1 MAGQVGG
8 HAAAQL
14 GDAGLG
20 RAVGRDRLARELRL
34 DRGDVDDL
42 SGAAL
47 DHSGRDEAR
56 DVEDAGE
63 VSRDERVPVGDREL
77 GEGRTTLQARVV
89 DEDVGHADALDQFGD
104 AGLDR
109 GGVGDVEDHE
119 LGAGAVVALD
129 RVGGLLQGAGVAA
142 VDDQARSCVSEGE
155 REAAPESARGSGDEG
170 ELAAEGERVSAD
182 TKLCVIT
189 GPARPIL
196 SGERSALN
204 FLQFLSAVASCAAEY
219 SEAIAH
225 TNAKILDTR
234 KTIPGLRLAQK
245 YAVTVGGA
253 SNHRVGLY
261 DAILIKENHIVAA
274 GTIAKAVA
282 AARAQNPGVICEV
295 EVENLAEAEAG
306 MRAEADR
313 LLLDNFTH
321 TQLKE
326 AVKLRNEI
334 APMISLE
341 ASGGV
346 DLTTAKEIAEC
357 LVDFISV
364 GKLTKDI
371 SAVDLSMRFKLLEEE

>member
-1 MAGQVGG
+1 MIAEY
-8 HAAAQL
+8 HIFPDSL
-14 GDAGLG
+14 GYTPT
-20 RAVGRDRLARELRL
+20 V
-34 DRGDVDDL
+34 
-42 SGAAL
+42 
-47 DHSGRDEAR
+47 EA
-56 DVEDAGE
+56 D
-63 VSRDERVPVGDREL
+63 VSRAL
-77 GEGRTTLQARVV
+77 K
-89 DEDVGHADALDQFGD
+89 EDL
-104 AGLDR
+104 
-109 GGVGDVEDHE
+109 
-119 LGAGAVVALD
+119 
-129 RVGGLLQGAGVAA
+129 
-142 VDDQARSCVSEGE
+142 
-155 REAAPESARGSGDEG
+155 GSGDLTAALVAESQHAKATVITREDAVLCG
-170 ELAAEGERVSAD
+170 RAWFDEVFRQLDSSVKVEWLVAEGERISAD

-219 SEAIAH
+219 AEAVAH

-282 AARAQNPGVICEV
+282 AGRAQNPGVMCEV

-321 TQLKE
+321 AQLKE

-346 DLTTAKEIAEC
+346 DVTTAKEIAEC

-371 SAVDLSMRFKLLEEE
+371 SAIDLSMRFKLLEE

>member
-1 MAGQVGG
+1 MNTANHQFPDS
-8 HAAAQL
+8 L
-14 GDAGLG
+14 GYTPTVEA
-20 RAVGRDRLARELRL
+20 
-34 DRGDVDDL
+34 DV
-42 SGAAL
+42 SSAL
-47 DHSGRDEAR
+47 T
-56 DVEDAGE
+56 EDI
-63 VSRDERVPVGDREL
+63 
-77 GEGRTTLQARVV
+77 
-89 DEDVGHADALDQFGD
+89 
-104 AGLDR
+104 
-109 GGVGDVEDHE
+109 
-119 LGAGAVVALD
+119 
-129 RVGGLLQGAGVAA
+129 
-142 VDDQARSCVSEGE
+142 
-155 REAAPESARGSGDEG
+155 GSGDLTAALVAESQQAKATVITREDTVLRG
-170 ELAAEGERVSAD
+170 RAWFDEVFRQLDSSVKVEWFVAEGERVSAD

-204 FLQFLSAVASCAAEY
+204 FLQFLSAVAGCAAEY
-219 SEAIAH
+219 AEAIAH

-371 SAVDLSMRFKLLEEE
+371 SAIDLSMRFKLLEE

>member
-1 MAGQVGG
+1 MNTANHQF
-8 HAAAQL
+8 HDSL
-14 GDAGLG
+14 GYTPTVEA
-20 RAVGRDRLARELRL
+20 
-34 DRGDVDDL
+34 DVR
-42 SGAAL
+42 SAL
-47 DHSGRDEAR
+47 T
-56 DVEDAGE
+56 EDI
-63 VSRDERVPVGDREL
+63 
-77 GEGRTTLQARVV
+77 
-89 DEDVGHADALDQFGD
+89 
-104 AGLDR
+104 
-109 GGVGDVEDHE
+109 
-119 LGAGAVVALD
+119 
-129 RVGGLLQGAGVAA
+129 
-142 VDDQARSCVSEGE
+142 
-155 REAAPESARGSGDEG
+155 GSGDLTAALVAESQQAKAMVITREG
-170 ELAAEGERVSAD
+170 TVLCGRAWFDEVFRQLDSSVKVEWFADEGERVSAD

-219 SEAIAH
+219 AEAVAH
-225 TNAKILDTR
+225 TNTKILDTR

-321 TQLKE
+321 EQLKE
-326 AVKLRNEI
+326 AVKMRNEI

>member
-1 MAGQVGG
+1 MNTANHQFPDS
-8 HAAAQL
+8 L
-14 GDAGLG
+14 GYTPTVEA
-20 RAVGRDRLARELRL
+20 
-34 DRGDVDDL
+34 DVR
-42 SGAAL
+42 SAL
-47 DHSGRDEAR
+47 T
-56 DVEDAGE
+56 EDI
-63 VSRDERVPVGDREL
+63 
-77 GEGRTTLQARVV
+77 
-89 DEDVGHADALDQFGD
+89 
-104 AGLDR
+104 
-109 GGVGDVEDHE
+109 
-119 LGAGAVVALD
+119 
-129 RVGGLLQGAGVAA
+129 
-142 VDDQARSCVSEGE
+142 
-155 REAAPESARGSGDEG
+155 GSGD
-170 ELAAEGERVSAD
+170 LTAALVAESQQAKAMVITREDTVLCGRAWFDEVFRQLDSSVKVEWFADEGERVSAD

-371 SAVDLSMRFKLLEEE
+371 SAVDLSMRFKLLEE

>member
-1 MAGQVGG
+1 MNTANHQFPDS
-8 HAAAQL
+8 L
-14 GDAGLG
+14 GYTPTVEA
-20 RAVGRDRLARELRL
+20 
-34 DRGDVDDL
+34 DV
-42 SGAAL
+42 SSAL
-47 DHSGRDEAR
+47 T
-56 DVEDAGE
+56 EDI
-63 VSRDERVPVGDREL
+63 
-77 GEGRTTLQARVV
+77 
-89 DEDVGHADALDQFGD
+89 
-104 AGLDR
+104 
-109 GGVGDVEDHE
+109 
-119 LGAGAVVALD
+119 
-129 RVGGLLQGAGVAA
+129 
-142 VDDQARSCVSEGE
+142 
-155 REAAPESARGSGDEG
+155 GSGDLTAALVAESQQAKATVITREDTVLCG
-170 ELAAEGERVSAD
+170 RAWFDEVFRQLDSSVKVEWLADEGERVSAD

-204 FLQFLSAVASCAAEY
+204 FLQFLSAVAGCAAEY
-219 SEAIAH
+219 AEAIAH

-371 SAVDLSMRFKLLEEE
+371 SAIDLSMRFKLLEE

>member
-1 MAGQVGG
+1 MNTANHQFPDS
-8 HAAAQL
+8 L
-14 GDAGLG
+14 GYTPTVEA
-20 RAVGRDRLARELRL
+20 
-34 DRGDVDDL
+34 DV
-42 SGAAL
+42 SSAL
-47 DHSGRDEAR
+47 T
-56 DVEDAGE
+56 EDI
-63 VSRDERVPVGDREL
+63 
-77 GEGRTTLQARVV
+77 
-89 DEDVGHADALDQFGD
+89 
-104 AGLDR
+104 
-109 GGVGDVEDHE
+109 
-119 LGAGAVVALD
+119 
-129 RVGGLLQGAGVAA
+129 
-142 VDDQARSCVSEGE
+142 
-155 REAAPESARGSGDEG
+155 GSGDLTAALVAESQQAKATVITREDTVLCG
-170 ELAAEGERVSAD
+170 RAWFDEVFRQLDSSVKVEWFVAEGERVSAD

-204 FLQFLSAVASCAAEY
+204 FLQFLSAVAGCAAEY
-219 SEAIAH
+219 AEAIAH

-371 SAVDLSMRFKLLEEE
+371 SAIDLSMRFKLLEE

>member
-1 MAGQVGG
+1 MNTANHQFPDSLGYTPTVEADVSSALTEDIGPG
-8 HAAAQL
+8 DLTAALVAESQQAKAMVL
-14 GDAGLG
+14 TREDTVLCG
-20 RAVGRDRLARELRL
+20 RAWFDEVFRQL
-34 DRGDVDDL
+34 DPSVK
-42 SGAAL
+42 
-47 DHSGRDEAR
+47 
-56 DVEDAGE
+56 VEW
-63 VSRDERVPVGDREL
+63 
-77 GEGRTTLQARVV
+77 
-89 DEDVGHADALDQFGD
+89 F
-104 AGLDR
+104 
-109 GGVGDVEDHE
+109 
-119 LGAGAVVALD
+119 
-129 RVGGLLQGAGVAA
+129 
-142 VDDQARSCVSEGE
+142 
-155 REAAPESARGSGDEG
+155 
-170 ELAAEGERVSAD
+170 AAEGERVLAD

-219 SEAIAH
+219 AEAVAH

-371 SAVDLSMRFKLLEEE
+371 SAIDLSMRFKLLEEQ

>member
-1 MAGQVGG
+1 MNTANHQF
-8 HAAAQL
+8 HDSL
-14 GDAGLG
+14 GYTPTVEA
-20 RAVGRDRLARELRL
+20 
-34 DRGDVDDL
+34 DVR
-42 SGAAL
+42 SAL
-47 DHSGRDEAR
+47 T
-56 DVEDAGE
+56 EDI
-63 VSRDERVPVGDREL
+63 
-77 GEGRTTLQARVV
+77 
-89 DEDVGHADALDQFGD
+89 
-104 AGLDR
+104 
-109 GGVGDVEDHE
+109 
-119 LGAGAVVALD
+119 
-129 RVGGLLQGAGVAA
+129 
-142 VDDQARSCVSEGE
+142 
-155 REAAPESARGSGDEG
+155 GSGDLTAALVAESQQAKAMVITREG
-170 ELAAEGERVSAD
+170 TVLCGRAWFDEVFRQLDSSVKVEWFADEGERVSAD

-189 GPARPIL
+189 GPARAIL

-219 SEAIAH
+219 AEAVAH
-225 TNAKILDTR
+225 TNTKILDTR

-321 TQLKE
+321 EQLKE
-326 AVKLRNEI
+326 AVKMRNEI

-371 SAVDLSMRFKLLEEE
+371 SAVDLSMRFKLLEE

>member
-1 MAGQVGG
+1 M
-8 HAAAQL
+8 
-14 GDAGLG
+14 
-20 RAVGRDRLARELRL
+20 
-34 DRGDVDDL
+34 
-42 SGAAL
+42 SSAL
-47 DHSGRDEAR
+47 T
-56 DVEDAGE
+56 EDI
-63 VSRDERVPVGDREL
+63 
-77 GEGRTTLQARVV
+77 
-89 DEDVGHADALDQFGD
+89 
-104 AGLDR
+104 
-109 GGVGDVEDHE
+109 
-119 LGAGAVVALD
+119 
-129 RVGGLLQGAGVAA
+129 
-142 VDDQARSCVSEGE
+142 
-155 REAAPESARGSGDEG
+155 GSGDLTAALVAESQQAKAMVITREG
-170 ELAAEGERVSAD
+170 TVLCGRAWFDEVFRQLDSSVKVEWFADEGERVSAD

-189 GPARPIL
+189 GPARAIL

-219 SEAIAH
+219 AEAVAH
-225 TNAKILDTR
+225 TNTKILDTR

-282 AARAQNPGVICEV
+282 AARVQNPGVICEV

-321 TQLKE
+321 EQLKE
-326 AVKLRNEI
+326 AVKMRNEI

-364 GKLTKDI
+364 GKLTKNI
-371 SAVDLSMRFKLLEEE
+371 SAVDLSMRFKLLEE

>member
-1 MAGQVGG
+1 MNTANHQFPDS
-8 HAAAQL
+8 L
-14 GDAGLG
+14 GYTPTVEA
-20 RAVGRDRLARELRL
+20 
-34 DRGDVDDL
+34 DV
-42 SGAAL
+42 SSAL
-47 DHSGRDEAR
+47 T
-56 DVEDAGE
+56 EDI
-63 VSRDERVPVGDREL
+63 
-77 GEGRTTLQARVV
+77 
-89 DEDVGHADALDQFGD
+89 
-104 AGLDR
+104 
-109 GGVGDVEDHE
+109 
-119 LGAGAVVALD
+119 
-129 RVGGLLQGAGVAA
+129 
-142 VDDQARSCVSEGE
+142 
-155 REAAPESARGSGDEG
+155 GSGDLTAALVAESQQAKATVITREDTVLCG
-170 ELAAEGERVSAD
+170 RAWFDEVFRQLDSSVKVEWFVAEGERVSAD

-204 FLQFLSAVASCAAEY
+204 FLQFLSAVAGCAAEY
-219 SEAIAH
+219 AEAIAH

-326 AVKLRNEI
+326 TVKLRNEI

-371 SAVDLSMRFKLLEEE
+371 SAIDLSMRFKLLEE

>member
-1 MAGQVGG
+1 MNTANHQFPDS
-8 HAAAQL
+8 L
-14 GDAGLG
+14 GYTPTVEA
-20 RAVGRDRLARELRL
+20 
-34 DRGDVDDL
+34 DV
-42 SGAAL
+42 SSAL
-47 DHSGRDEAR
+47 T
-56 DVEDAGE
+56 EDI
-63 VSRDERVPVGDREL
+63 
-77 GEGRTTLQARVV
+77 
-89 DEDVGHADALDQFGD
+89 
-104 AGLDR
+104 
-109 GGVGDVEDHE
+109 
-119 LGAGAVVALD
+119 
-129 RVGGLLQGAGVAA
+129 
-142 VDDQARSCVSEGE
+142 
-155 REAAPESARGSGDEG
+155 GSGDLTAALVAESQQAKATVITREDTVLCG
-170 ELAAEGERVSAD
+170 RAWFDEVFRQLDSSVKVEWFAAEGERVSAD

-204 FLQFLSAVASCAAEY
+204 FLQFLSAVAGCAAEY
-219 SEAIAH
+219 AEAIAH

-326 AVKLRNEI
+326 TVKLRNEI

-371 SAVDLSMRFKLLEEE
+371 SAIDLSMRFKLLEE

>member
-1 MAGQVGG
+1 MNTANHQFPDSLGYTPTVEADVSSALTEDIGPG
-8 HAAAQL
+8 DLTAALVAESQQAKAMVL
-14 GDAGLG
+14 TREDTVLCG
-20 RAVGRDRLARELRL
+20 RAWFDEVFRQL
-34 DRGDVDDL
+34 DPSVK
-42 SGAAL
+42 
-47 DHSGRDEAR
+47 
-56 DVEDAGE
+56 VEW
-63 VSRDERVPVGDREL
+63 
-77 GEGRTTLQARVV
+77 
-89 DEDVGHADALDQFGD
+89 F
-104 AGLDR
+104 
-109 GGVGDVEDHE
+109 
-119 LGAGAVVALD
+119 
-129 RVGGLLQGAGVAA
+129 
-142 VDDQARSCVSEGE
+142 
-155 REAAPESARGSGDEG
+155 
-170 ELAAEGERVSAD
+170 AAEGERVSAD

-219 SEAIAH
+219 AEAVAH

-371 SAVDLSMRFKLLEEE
+371 SAIDLSMRFKLLEES

>member
-1 MAGQVGG
+1 MNTENHQFPDS
-8 HAAAQL
+8 L
-14 GDAGLG
+14 GYTPTVEA
-20 RAVGRDRLARELRL
+20 
-34 DRGDVDDL
+34 DVR
-42 SGAAL
+42 SAL
-47 DHSGRDEAR
+47 T
-56 DVEDAGE
+56 EDI
-63 VSRDERVPVGDREL
+63 
-77 GEGRTTLQARVV
+77 
-89 DEDVGHADALDQFGD
+89 
-104 AGLDR
+104 
-109 GGVGDVEDHE
+109 
-119 LGAGAVVALD
+119 
-129 RVGGLLQGAGVAA
+129 
-142 VDDQARSCVSEGE
+142 
-155 REAAPESARGSGDEG
+155 GSGDLTAALVAENQQAKAMVITREDTVLCG
-170 ELAAEGERVSAD
+170 RAWFDEVFRQLDSSVKVEWFAAEGERVSAD

-189 GPARPIL
+189 GPARAIL

-219 SEAIAH
+219 AEAVAH
-225 TNAKILDTR
+225 TNTKILDTR

-321 TQLKE
+321 EQLKE
-326 AVKLRNEI
+326 AVKMRNEI

-371 SAVDLSMRFKLLEEE
+371 SAVDLSMRFKLLEE